1 MAPTDSFAEP
11 SSSKLLLSFAVG
23 TLLGV
28 AIVFPV
34 IRNDVTTTS
43 LGDPGPVGVV
53 LVIGVLAVTV
63 VTTGLFALYQLFWLV
78 DR

>member
-1 MAPTDSFAEP
+1 MAPTDPFARP
-11 SSSKLLLSFAVG
+11 SPAKVLLSFAIG

-34 IRNDVTTTS
+34 IRNDVAATS
-43 LGDPGPVGVV
+43 LGDPGPVGIV